1 MSTQTK
7 KIRGHSE
14 FDDKN
19 KIKYTI
25 EYELNEEFDYELVKY
40 IAIEKRYLPLW
51 PTAGNYVKIVWGI
64 DYSDPTVVRVSIYEA
79 RENWYG
85 TGSRRIA
92 EIDANFFFEEDPW
105 FLEAKELEEHIEE
118 FGVKETAKDI
128 LDSLLWYFK
137 DSLVLEKETL
147 GLSEEEEK

>member
-7 KIRGHSE
+7 KIREHSE

-19 KIKYTI
+19 KIRYMI
-25 EYELNEEFDYELVKY
+25 VYELNPEFENELVKK
-40 IAIEKRYLPLW
+40 IKMEKRYLPLW
-51 PTAGNYVKIVWGI
+51 PTAYNYIKIVWEI
-64 DYSDPTVVRVSIYEA
+64 DYSNPTTIKISIYEA
-79 RENWYG
+79 RENWFG
-85 TGSRRIA
+85 TGSTRIA

-105 FLEAKELEEHIEE
+105 FLTSRELEEHIER

-128 LDSLLWYFK
+128 LLSLLDYFEDSLT
-137 DSLVLEKETL
+137 LEKETL